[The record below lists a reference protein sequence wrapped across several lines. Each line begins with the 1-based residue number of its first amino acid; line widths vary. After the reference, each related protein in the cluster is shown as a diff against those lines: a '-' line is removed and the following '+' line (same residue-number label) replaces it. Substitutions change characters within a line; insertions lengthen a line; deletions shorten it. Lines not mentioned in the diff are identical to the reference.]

1 MMKTILIFSL
11 TIILAACATRRE
23 PVVRVTPASVPGTM
37 LPSDGI
43 ESVRYEENIRAYSL
57 GRYVDPNDPL
67 IMHEGHSIYRVETTA
82 KWNLHQASPVSISSG
97 PVVRI
102 QDTAKT
108 SALLRDEL
116 AAELNRQKE
125 ATKTI
130 IQSGQTVTQKLG
142 ELSTAVQQTRQ
153 IAGQN
158 TQQLQQEIDTTKSRL
173 DLLEEDLRK
182 KQRAEQPVSPVETPN
197 DGPFNW

>member
-1 MMKTILIFSL
+1 M
-11 TIILAACATRRE
+11 
-23 PVVRVTPASVPGTM
+23 
-37 LPSDGI
+37 
-43 ESVRYEENIRAYSL
+43 RYAENIRAYSL

-67 IMHEGHSIYRVETTA
+67 IMHDGHSIYRVETTA

-97 PVVRI
+97 PVTRI

-108 SALLRDEL
+108 SIVLRDEL

-153 IAGQN
+153 ITGQN
-158 TQQLQQEIDTTKSRL
+158 TQQLQQEIDSTKQRL

-182 KQRAEQPVSPVETPN
+182 KQRTDQQIASPAETPN